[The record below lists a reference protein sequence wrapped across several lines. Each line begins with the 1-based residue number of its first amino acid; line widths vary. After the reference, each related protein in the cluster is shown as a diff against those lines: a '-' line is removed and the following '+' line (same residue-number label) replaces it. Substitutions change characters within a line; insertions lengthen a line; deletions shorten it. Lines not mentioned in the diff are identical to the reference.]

1 MKELTKGEEQV
12 MQVIWSIGQGF
23 ANEIMAAFPEPKPA
37 YNTVLTVIKILENK
51 GFVKHETFCRAN
63 RYSAAISKEEYS
75 QRYLGRCG
83 GTLLQQ
89 FLFRPRFGLRQKGEF
104 QPRRTGSLEKSDRRS
119 HNRRKEISH
128 ERTRINHRSSA
139 AYRSHRWGAL
149 VGVSLFVSQQQ
160 PSVFQPLFPADKYAV
175 GLGYALTR
183 FALWN

>member
-75 QRYLGRCG
+75 QRYLGSVVERYFNNSY
-83 GTLLQQ
+83 LDLVSA
-89 FLFRPRFGLRQKGEF
+89 FAKKENF
-104 QPRRTGSLEKSDRRS
+104 SLEELEALKNVIDEAITEE
-119 HNRRKEISH
+119 RK
-128 ERTRINHRSSA
+128 
-139 AYRSHRWGAL
+139 
-149 VGVSLFVSQQQ
+149 
-160 PSVFQPLFPADKYAV
+160 
-175 GLGYALTR
+175 
-183 FALWN
+183 